1 MIAAWPPVG
10 VPGGE
15 PPTILMCP
23 TAGYRCVVNL
33 PSGRVSLD
41 HYPSQWTVGSRVM
54 DYPQHQAML
63 MFAPTVGLL
72 RAAQRAGVQ
81 GSFRRKVPGL
91 VEALERA
98 GLKVGD
104 GS

>member
-1 MIAAWPPVG
+1 
-10 VPGGE
+10 
-15 PPTILMCP
+15 MCP

-33 PSGRVSLD
+33 PLGKVGLD

-63 MFAPTVGLL
+63 MFAPTVAIL
-72 RAAQRAGVQ
+72 RAAQWAGVQ

-91 VEALERA
+91 VETLERA